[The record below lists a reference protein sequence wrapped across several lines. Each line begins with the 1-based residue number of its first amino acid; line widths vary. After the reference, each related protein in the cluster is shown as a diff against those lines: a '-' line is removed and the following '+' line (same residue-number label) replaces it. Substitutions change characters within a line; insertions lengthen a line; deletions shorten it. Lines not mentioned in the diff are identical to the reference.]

1 MIRWEE
7 DFEDEFGRDLTGYLG
22 KAEIAAIVG
31 DRFCGEYYLT
41 FVRDRNRRYLSLS
54 SAKRGAER
62 MLAKFLKDANLEVIG
77 NIFEGDGGE

>member
-22 KAEIAAIVG
+22 KAEIASIVG
-31 DRFCGEYYLT
+31 DRFGGEYYLS
-41 FVRDRNRRYLSLS
+41 FVRDRNRRYLSLK

-62 MLAKFLKDANLEVIG
+62 MLAKFLKDANLTVRG
-77 NIFEGDGGE
+77 NIYEGLEND